1 MPLFH
6 RLRWPLFAVALVL
19 AALSVRATVEQRAA
33 WDRAVAFE
41 REGRLTEA
49 IDEYR
54 WCLRWYTLW
63 GPAHDDAADALRDLG
78 SRLAVSDPERA
89 VQALD
94 NLRSGLIAGR
104 HLWQP
109 RSELV
114 AHVNQT
120 IPPLLVRVA
129 DRRGDKREPK
139 ALLARFTA
147 DYARPVGVG
156 PWVSVAVALGFLLWL
171 GGLVQVVRRGV
182 DDQGR
187 FTRAAWPW
195 FGAALGGFG
204 VWVLAMWVG

>member
-1 MPLFH
+1 MPWLS
-6 RLRWPLFAVALVL
+6 RMRWPLLAVALVL
-19 AALSVRATVEQRAA
+19 GALSARATIEQRAA
-33 WDRAVAFE
+33 WDRAVTLE
-41 REGRLTEA
+41 REGRLADA

-54 WCLRWYTLW
+54 WCLRWYTPW
-63 GPAHDDAADALRDLG
+63 GPAHDDAADALLDLG
-78 SRLAVSDPERA
+78 TRLSADDPERA

-109 RSELV
+109 RAELV
-114 AHVNQT
+114 DHVNRT
-120 IPPLLVRVA
+120 IPQLLVRVA
-129 DRRGDKREPK
+129 DRRGDKRDPK
-139 ALLARFTA
+139 VLLGRFTA

-156 PWVSVAVALGFLLWL
+156 ALTSLGVALGFLVWL

-195 FGAALGGFG
+195 FGASVGGFG